1 MKKFCLILVF
11 LLNAINS
18 VKASEIKADPTLIIT
33 TLDGKNFD
41 LKEKRGKVVIVNFWA
56 KWCVDCRKEMVI
68 LDEIYRE
75 YKSRNLEIIG
85 INIGRKREREKVL
98 EFSSSLSYP
107 NAMFIDAKETSFEE
121 PNAIPVSYVINKDGK
136 LVTKISADDA
146 KLTKQDF
153 ENILKPLLK
162 NLESSH

>member
-1 MKKFCLILVF
+1 MKKLFLILVF
-11 LLNAINS
+11 LLSITNS
-18 VKASEIKADPTLIIT
+18 VKASEIKTDPTLIIT

-41 LKEKRGKVVIVNFWA
+41 LKEKRGKVVIINFWA
-56 KWCVDCRKEMVI
+56 KWCVDCRKEMLI

-85 INIGRKREREKVL
+85 INIGRKRERQKVL
-98 EFSSSLSYP
+98 EVSSSLSYP
-107 NAMFIDAKETSFEE
+107 NAMFIDAKEKSFEE
-121 PNAIPVSYVINKDGK
+121 PSAIPVSYVINKDGK
-136 LVTKISADDA
+136 LVKKISADDV

-162 NLESSH
+162 NLESSY

>member
-11 LLNAINS
+11 LLSATNS
-18 VKASEIKADPTLIIT
+18 IKASEIKADPTLIIT

-56 KWCVDCRKEMVI
+56 KWCVDCRKEMLI

-75 YKSRNLEIIG
+75 YKSKNLEIIG
-85 INIGRKREREKVL
+85 INIDRKRAREKVL
-98 EFSSSLSYP
+98 EASSSLSYP

-121 PNAIPVSYVINKDGK
+121 PNAIPVSYVIDKDGK
-136 LVTKISADDA
+136 LFTKIGADDKVA
-146 KLTKQDF
+146 KEDF
-153 ENILKPLLK
+153 EKVVKPLLK
-162 NLESSH
+162 

>member
-1 MKKFCLILVF
+1 MKKLCLILVF
-11 LLNAINS
+11 LLSITNS
-18 VKASEIKADPTLIIT
+18 VKASEIKADPIMIIT

-41 LKEKRGKVVIVNFWA
+41 LKEKRGKVVIINFWA
-56 KWCVDCRKEMVI
+56 KWCVDCRKEMLI

-85 INIGRKREREKVL
+85 INIGRKRERQKVA
-98 EFSSSLSYP
+98 EVSSSLSYP

-136 LVTKISADDA
+136 LVTKISADDV

-162 NLESSH
+162 

>member
-11 LLNAINS
+11 LLIITS
-18 VKASEIKADPTLIIT
+18 SLKASEIKADPTLIIT

-56 KWCVDCRKEMVI
+56 KWCVDCRKEMLI

-85 INIGRKREREKVL
+85 INIGRKRERQKVL
-98 EFSSSLSYP
+98 EVSSSLSYP

-136 LVTKISADDA
+136 LFKKISADDV

-162 NLESSH
+162 NLESSY

>member
-75 YKSRNLEIIG
+75 YKSRNLEIIS

-146 KLTKQDF
+146 KFTKQDF

>member
-11 LLNAINS
+11 LLIITS
-18 VKASEIKADPTLIIT
+18 SLKASEIKADPTLIIT

-56 KWCVDCRKEMVI
+56 KWCVDCRKEMLI

-85 INIGRKREREKVL
+85 INIGRKRERQKVL
-98 EFSSSLSYP
+98 EVSSSLSYP

-136 LVTKISADDA
+136 LVKKISADDV

-162 NLESSH
+162 NLESSY

>member
-18 VKASEIKADPTLIIT
+18 AKASEIKADPTLIIT

-41 LKEKRGKVVIVNFWA
+41 LKEKLGKVVIINFWA
-56 KWCVDCRKEMVI
+56 KWCADCRKEMLI
-68 LDEIYRE
+68 LDEIYRD

-85 INIGRKREREKVL
+85 INIGRKRERQKVL

-136 LVTKISADDA
+136 LVKKISADDV

-162 NLESSH
+162 NLESSY

>member
-11 LLNAINS
+11 LLIITS
-18 VKASEIKADPTLIIT
+18 SLKASEIKADPTLIIT

-56 KWCVDCRKEMVI
+56 KWCVDCRKEMLI

-85 INIGRKREREKVL
+85 INIGRKRERQKVL
-98 EFSSSLSYP
+98 EVSSSLSYP

-121 PNAIPVSYVINKDGK
+121 PSAIPVSYVINKDGK
-136 LVTKISADDA
+136 LVKKISADDV

-162 NLESSH
+162 NLESSY